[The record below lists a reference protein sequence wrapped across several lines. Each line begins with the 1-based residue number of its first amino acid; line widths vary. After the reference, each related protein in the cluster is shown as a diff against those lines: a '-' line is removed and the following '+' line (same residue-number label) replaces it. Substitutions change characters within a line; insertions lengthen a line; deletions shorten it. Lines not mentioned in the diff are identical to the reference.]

1 MTKTARNLR
10 SALMASAALVLVA
23 GAAPAAAQGQPAP
36 GPDAAPTGQPIQTD
50 QPAPQ
55 EDRSATDVDQAAIII
70 TAQKREE
77 KILDIPQSVTVVTGD
92 TLERQGAN
100 TFEEY
105 LNEIPGLSLE
115 QSEPG
120 VGRLVLRGVNT
131 GGVSSTVS
139 VYIDETPFG
148 SSSGQVNGA
157 ILAGDF
163 DTFDIAR
170 IEVLRGPQG
179 TLYGASSLG
188 GVLKFVTNTPQLG
201 EFSGRVRTG
210 LEAVNHGGIGYNV
223 NGVVN
228 VPLGASAAFR
238 GSGFYRKNA
247 GWVDGTGANANF
259 LGFPAVGGKDINDS
273 KVWGGRGSLLFKPS
287 EPLTIRLTAI
297 AQQIKSGASSNVDVR
312 QGSYK
317 PIDGKYRQT
326 LFFREPNKLE
336 YRLYNAAVGYD
347 FGFAN
352 LLSSTSFGKNNQT
365 FRGDLTQPFG
375 NLVNFLFGPLNP
387 GPPFPSPQLTTDPI
401 GLYQDQQTNVSKFT
415 QEVRLASPS
424 NDRFEWMVGG
434 YYTREKGKI
443 DQFIPGINL
452 TTGQAFNDPILG
464 VLGVALLKSKYKE
477 LAGFT
482 NATLHVTDRFDIS
495 AGARMSEIRQNTV
508 QSSGGVLAGGG
519 APPAFG
525 KSKESVF
532 TYSLSPR
539 FELNDH
545 TAIYARVANSYRPG
559 GPNIIPPTAG
569 PDVPR
574 AYDADTIVSYEVGLK
589 TDIGRRLSLD
599 VAAYH
604 LNWKDIQL
612 FTVIDNFGLNANG
625 GKAVSNG
632 VEGTLT
638 LRPVRGLRLSANGA
652 YIDAHLTADT
662 PGFVG
667 GLKGD
672 RLPYT
677 PRISA
682 SLNGDYEW
690 NLSGNT
696 TAYVG
701 SSVRMVGK
709 QRDNFIAGQVVGVD
723 PVTGDF
729 IFAFTPQ
736 RRVPS
741 YATVDL
747 RAGVQFG
754 RYSVDAFARNLTN
767 SRGVNSLTF
776 VTDQLT
782 GASGLPN
789 DAIRAALLQPR
800 TIGITLGANF

>member
-1 MTKTARNLR
+1 MMSKFTREFRMVLLG
-10 SALMASAALVLVA
+10 SASIMLIA
-23 GAAPAAAQGQPAP
+23 GAAPAAAQEPAAAP
-36 GPDAAPTGQPIQTD
+36 GDAPIQAD

-55 EDRSATDVDQAAIII
+55 EDRSATDVDQAEIVI
-70 TAQKREE
+70 TAQKRQE
-77 KILDIPQSVTVVTGD
+77 KILDIPQSVTVVSGD
-92 TLERQGAN
+92 TLERQQAT
-100 TFEEY
+100 TFSQY
-105 LNEIPGLSLE
+105 LNEIPGLSLN

-163 DTFDIAR
+163 DTFDVAR

-188 GVLKFVTNTPQLG
+188 GVLKFVTNTPKLG
-201 EFSGRVRTG
+201 DFSGRVRAG
-210 LEAVNHGGIGYNV
+210 IDSVDHGGIGYNV

-228 VPLGASAAFR
+228 VPLGSTVAFR
-238 GSGFYRKNA
+238 GSGFYRRNA
-247 GWVDGTGANANF
+247 GWIDGTGNGANF
-259 LGFPAVGGKDINDS
+259 LGIPAVGGKDINESD
-273 KVWGGRGSLLFKPS
+273 VYGGRGSLLFKPS
-287 EPLTIRLTAI
+287 EPLTIRVTAI
-297 AQQIKSGASSNVDVR
+297 AQQIKSDASSFVDAR

-326 LFFREPNKLE
+326 TFFREPNKLE
-336 YRLYNAAVGYD
+336 YRLYNGEIGYD

-352 LLSSTSFGKNNQT
+352 LLSSTSFGKNNQS
-365 FRGDLTQPFG
+365 FRDDLTAPFG
-375 NLVNFLFGPLNP
+375 LLVNFLFGPLNP
-387 GPPFPSPQLTTDPI
+387 NVPGFPFPQLTTDPI
-401 GLYQDQQTNVSKFT
+401 GLYQDQETNLRKFT

-434 YYTREKGKI
+434 YYTNERGKI
-443 DQFIPGINL
+443 DQSIPGINL
-452 TTGQAFNDPILG
+452 TTGQQFNDPILG
-464 VLGVALLKSKYKE
+464 SLATALLTSRYRE

-482 NATLHVTDRFDIS
+482 NGTFHFTDRFDIT
-495 AGARMSEIRQNTV
+495 AGARLSDIRQRTV
-508 QSSGGVLAGGG
+508 QSSTGVLANGGS
-519 APPAFG
+519 PPTQG

-539 FELNDH
+539 FEINDH
-545 TAIYARVANSYRPG
+545 SAVYARIAKGYRPG
-559 GPNIIPPTAG
+559 GPNILPPTAG

-574 AYDADTIVSYEVGLK
+574 AYDADTIVSYEIGFK
-589 TDIGRRLSLD
+589 TDVGRRLSLD
-599 VAAYH
+599 LAAYH
-604 LNWKDIQL
+604 LDWKDIQL

-632 VEGTLT
+632 IEGTLT
-638 LRPVRGLRLSANGA
+638 LRPSRGLRLSANGA
-652 YIDAHLTADT
+652 YIDAHLTQDT
-662 PGFVG
+662 PPFVG
-667 GLKGD
+667 GFKGN

-677 PRISA
+677 PKISV

-690 NLSGNT
+690 KLGGST

-701 SSVRMVGK
+701 GSLRLVGK
-709 QRDNFIAGQVVGVD
+709 QRDNFIAGEITGID

-729 IFAFTPQ
+729 TFAFTPQ
-736 RRVPS
+736 RRIPS
-741 YATVDL
+741 YATLDL

-754 RYSVDAFARNLTN
+754 RYSIDAFARNVNN
-767 SRGVNSLTF
+767 SRGVQSLNL

-782 GASGLPN
+782 GGNALPN
-789 DAIRAALLQPR
+789 DAIRAALLRPR
-800 TIGITLGANF
+800 TIGITLGAEF

>member
-1 MTKTARNLR
+1 MTRTARNLR
-10 SALMASAALVLVA
+10 TALLASAGLSLAV
-23 GAAPAAAQGQPAP
+23 AAPAAAQDTQPATP
-36 GPDAAPTGQPIQTD
+36 PTDSTIQAD

-55 EDRSATDVDQAAIII
+55 DDRSATDVDEAEIVI

-77 KILDIPQSVTVVTGD
+77 RILDIPQSVTVVGGD

-100 TFEEY
+100 TFAEY

-131 GGVSSTVS
+131 GGVSSTVG

-170 IEVLRGPQG
+170 VEVLRGPQG
-179 TLYGASSLG
+179 TLYGASALG

-201 EFSGRVRTG
+201 QFSGRARVG
-210 LEAVNHGGIGYNV
+210 LEAVNHGGLGYNM

-228 VPLGASAAFR
+228 VPLGATAAFR
-238 GSGFYRKNA
+238 GSGFFRKEA
-247 GWVDGTGANANF
+247 GWVDGTGSNFDF
-259 LGFPAVGGKDINDS
+259 LGIDAVGGKDLNEN
-273 KVWGGRGSLLFKPS
+273 KVYGGRGSLLFKPS

-297 AQQIKSGASSNVDVR
+297 AQQIKSDASSLVDVR
-312 QGSYK
+312 PGSYK
-317 PIDGKYRQT
+317 SVGGKYRQT
-326 LFFREPNKLE
+326 NFFREPNKLQ
-336 YRLYNAAVGYD
+336 YRVYNGAVDYD
-347 FGFAN
+347 FGFAS
-352 LLSSTSFGKNNQT
+352 LLSSTSFAKNNQT
-365 FRGDLTQPFG
+365 FRTDLTPPFG
-375 NLVNFLFGPLNP
+375 TFVNFLFGPLNP
-387 GPPFPSPQLTTDPI
+387 NVPGFPFPQLTTDPI
-401 GLYQDQQTNVSKFT
+401 GLYTDQETNLSKFT

-434 YYTREKGKI
+434 YYTNEKGKI

-452 TTGQAFNDPILG
+452 ASGQQFSDPILG
-464 VLGVALLKSKYKE
+464 VLGEALLTSRYKE

-482 NATLHVTDRFDIS
+482 NATLHITDRFDLS
-495 AGARMSEIRQNTV
+495 AGARVSEIRQRTV

-519 APPAFG
+519 APPEAG
-525 KSKESVF
+525 KSKENVF

-539 FELNDH
+539 YDINDN
-545 TAIYARVANSYRPG
+545 TAVYARVAKGYRPG
-559 GPNIIPPTAG
+559 GPNIVPPTAG
-569 PDVPR
+569 PNVPR
-574 AYDADTIVSYEVGLK
+574 SYDADTIISYEVGLK

-604 LNWKDIQL
+604 LKWKDIQL

-632 VEGTLT
+632 VEGTIT
-638 LRPVRGLRLSANGA
+638 YRPIRGLRLSANAA

-662 PGFVG
+662 PVFVG
-667 GLKGD
+667 GQKGD

-682 SLNGDYEW
+682 AFNGDYEW
-690 NLSGNT
+690 NLSGTT

-701 SSVRMVGK
+701 GSLRTVGK
-709 QRDNFIAGQVVGVD
+709 QRDNFLAG
-723 PVTGDF
+723 F
-729 IFAFTPQ
+729 EPQ
-736 RRVPS
+736 RRIPG
-741 YATVDL
+741 YTTLDL
-747 RAGVQFG
+747 RTGVQFG
-754 RYSVDAFARNLTN
+754 RYSLDAYARNVTN
-767 SRGVNSLTF
+767 SRGINSLAAP
-776 VTDQLT
+776 TDALT
-782 GASGLPN
+782 GASPLPEG
-789 DAIRAALLQPR
+789 ALRAALLQPR
-800 TIGITLGANF
+800 TIGITLGAEF